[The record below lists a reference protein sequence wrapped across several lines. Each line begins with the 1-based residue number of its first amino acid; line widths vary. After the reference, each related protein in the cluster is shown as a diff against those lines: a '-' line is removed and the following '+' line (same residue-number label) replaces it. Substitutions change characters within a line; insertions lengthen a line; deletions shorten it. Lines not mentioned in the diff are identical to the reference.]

1 MSSTNERQH
10 LRPDVPSAFKRS
22 WLPAAQLF
30 KIVAALV
37 MAAAVLPT
45 AFASTEQPAGLV
57 RKISLPPSAELH
69 YRIKAKQSGLTID
82 GDGQVQWEAG
92 GGKFSVTSESR
103 AGIFGKVLEAKSV
116 GDIDQFGLA
125 PASFQDKRFRKA
137 ATTTT
142 FDRQAKSISFSTAPV
157 TYPIKGGEQDRNS
170 VIWQLIAVARGAESK
185 FKPGSEWTFFVAGQR
200 DAEPWH
206 FKVGQTEKIRTALG
220 ELNAVHIVRAPPPDD
235 KGQRLDIWLAPSL
248 EWYPARLRF
257 TDPDD
262 EFIEQTL
269 DSITKK

>member
-1 MSSTNERQH
+1 MNFTSEEQTSASKARIAPRLRAS
-10 LRPDVPSAFKRS
+10 LRPKAIAVMTLIAVI
-22 WLPAAQLF
+22 AQT
-30 KIVAALV
+30 AL
-37 MAAAVLPT
+37 AAA
-45 AFASTEQPAGLV
+45 EQPVGV
-57 RKISLPPSAELH
+57 VQKISLPPSAELH

-116 GDIDQFGLA
+116 GDLDQFGLA
-125 PASFQDKRFRKA
+125 PTSFQDKRFRKP

-142 FDRQAKSISFSTAPV
+142 FDRQAKSISFSTATV

-206 FKVGQTEKIRTALG
+206 FKVGQAEKIRTGLG
-220 ELNAVHIVRAPPPDD
+220 DLNAVHIVRAPPPDA

-262 EFIEQTL
+262 EFVEQTL

>member
-1 MSSTNERQH
+1 MKSVSDQH
-10 LRPDVPSAFKRS
+10 GIARTSLPLRRI
-22 WLPAAQLF
+22 AASG
-30 KIVAALV
+30 ALV
-37 MAAAVLPT
+37 VLAMATSAAIAV
-45 AFASTEQPAGLV
+45 AEQSAGV
-57 RKISLPPSAELH
+57 VQKISLPPSAELH

-82 GDGQVQWEAG
+82 GDGSVQWEAG
-92 GGKFSVTSESR
+92 GGKFSVSSESR
-103 AGIFGKVLEAKSV
+103 AGIFGKVLEAKTV
-116 GDIDQFGLA
+116 GEIDQFGLA
-125 PASFQDKRFRKA
+125 PTSFQDKRFRKP

-142 FDRQAKSISFSTAPV
+142 FDRQTKSISFSTAPV

-185 FKPGSEWTFFVAGQR
+185 FKPGSEWIFFVAGQR
-200 DAEPWH
+200 DAEPWS

-220 ELNAVHIVRAPPPDD
+220 ELNAVHIVRAPPPDA
-235 KGQRLDIWLAPSL
+235 KGQRLDIWLAPSH

-269 DSITKK
+269 DAITKK

>member
-1 MSSTNERQH
+1 MNPAIDDRFIDQH
-10 LRPDVPSAFKRS
+10 ASKTRRLHL
-22 WLPAAQLF
+22 LPAILVLSALTTLA
-30 KIVAALV
+30 VTTPAA
-37 MAAAVLPT
+37 MAAAD
-45 AFASTEQPAGLV
+45 QPAGV
-57 RKISLPPSAELH
+57 VQKINLPPSADLH

-92 GGKFSVTSESR
+92 DGKFSATSESR

-116 GDIDQFGLA
+116 GDLDQFGLA
-125 PASFQDKRFRKA
+125 PTSFQDKRFRKP

-142 FDRQAKSISFSTAPV
+142 FDRQAKTISFSTAPV

-170 VIWQLIAVARGAESK
+170 VIWQLIAVARGAEAK
-185 FKPGSEWTFFVAGQR
+185 FKPGSEWKFFVAGQR
-200 DAEPWH
+200 DAEPWS
-206 FKVGQTEKIRTALG
+206 FKVGQTDKIRTALG
-220 ELNAVHIVRAPPPDD
+220 ELNAVHIVRAPPPDA

-262 EFIEQTL
+262 EFVEQTL
-269 DSITKK
+269 ESITKK